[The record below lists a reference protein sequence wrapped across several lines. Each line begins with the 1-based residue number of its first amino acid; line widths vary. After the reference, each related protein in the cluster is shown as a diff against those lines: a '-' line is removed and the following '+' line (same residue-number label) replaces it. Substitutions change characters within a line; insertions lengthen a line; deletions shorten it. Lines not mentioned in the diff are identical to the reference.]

1 MTSAEQMQVILKV
14 ASASGSIAKQQILRA
29 NPGLLT
35 VLISCYN
42 PYVQYYI
49 KPTEHWATTVGTEMF
64 DSNTSQLLIALSSRK
79 LTGSAAKKAVIIEL
93 NRLEPL
99 SQSLLLRILNKDMRM
114 GVQAKTINKVWPGAI
129 PEFSVQLAKLYEPG
143 KITWPCLGSFKID
156 GLRCI
161 YENEHMYSRYGR
173 EFQGLDNLIEG
184 LRELHVA
191 RIDGEIIVPGKSF
204 DDLSG
209 DIRSFN
215 NSPDARYMVFDVHM
229 PGNPLPL
236 YKRQEYARLLCQMV
250 NSPQI
255 CYVEHRTLR
264 SETEAMDMYAE
275 ARDLG
280 YEGLVIKKEDGLP
293 YNGRN
298 NDWLKL
304 KPHDTID
311 LEVIGIE
318 EGQGKYA
325 EKVGALVCDL
335 DGVDV
340 HIGGGL
346 SDYQRDMWMA
356 DPNLIVGKTIE
367 VEYMELSKEG
377 RLRHPRL
384 KKVRGDK

>member
-1 MTSAEQMQVILKV
+1 MTSTEQMQVIMLV
-14 ASASGSIAKQQILRA
+14 AQASGTIAKMQILKA
-29 NPGLLT
+29 NPDLLN
-35 VLISCYN
+35 VLIPCYN
-42 PYVQYYI
+42 PYIQYYI
-49 KPTEHWATTVGTEMF
+49 KPTINWIQLVGNETFSDTTAT
-64 DSNTSQLLIALSSRK
+64 LLAALSSRK
-79 LTGSAAKKAVIIEL
+79 LSGKAAKVAVIAEL
-93 NRLEPL
+93 NKLEPL
-99 SQSLLLRILNKDMRM
+99 SQNLLLCILNKDMRM

-143 KITWPCLGSFKID
+143 KIAWPCLGSYKID

-161 YENEHMYSRYGR
+161 FENGHFYSRYGK
-173 EFQGLDNLIEG
+173 EFQGLDKLAANLM
-184 LRELHVA
+184 ELHVA

-250 NSPQI
+250 NSEQI

-264 SETEAMDMYAE
+264 SESEAMDMYAE